1 MHNEGDKAKAMSAN
15 CLVFHFQRL
24 VHYSVPECPPSRSS
38 SSQDCRVSCSCRCN
52 CQVKLVLPCLPP
64 EEGKELVERV
74 WEGERRGN
82 SFASCR
88 QAFAV
93 LPKQIKL
100 WTHVRLQFYAPSLRS
115 LPHPHPHPHPYPH
128 PAHTHT
134 HRGRGWV
141 IEGGGQALWL
151 CSECQR
157 LHITATLI
165 RSARHLS
172 R

>member
-1 MHNEGDKAKAMSAN
+1 MHDEGDRARAMSAYS
-15 CLVFHFQRL
+15 LVFHFQRL
-24 VHYSVPECPPSRSS
+24 VHYSVCESPSRFRFPFSH
-38 SSQDCRVSCSCRCN
+38 DCRVSCSCRCN

-64 EEGKELVERV
+64 EEGKELVERGDDGRGGWRV
-74 WEGERRGN
+74 GN

-128 PAHTHT
+128 PTHT
-134 HRGRGWV
+134 
-141 IEGGGQALWL
+141 EGGVWAA
-151 CSECQR
+151 SVVVVQR
-157 LHITATLI
+157 VPEASHNRHIN
-165 RSARHLS
+165 S
-172 R
+172 